1 MNIRGLGLGLSGLLM
16 LISAPV
22 VNAQSP
28 YSISL
33 GADMWW
39 GSTKV
44 NEVRKDDDQ
53 VPSFSVA
60 LEHEL
65 PYLPNVS
72 FRYTTIDADYMAFDK
87 YDYTFYYTI
96 FDHEL
101 MDFDF
106 GVAFSQYSNSKY
118 IAPIGSGANGAPQS
132 FDELTWNWF
141 GKALIN
147 VPNTHFDVI
156 GQVDFGDSKGLKT
169 TDFIAGMQ
177 YRLPVSSGELALKGG
192 YRVIDIES
200 DDFTVDVENHKEF
213 IFANGWF
220 LGAEFQY

>member
-1 MNIRGLGLGLSGLLM
+1 MNIRGFGLALLM
-16 LISAPV
+16 LVSSSAAY
-22 VNAQSP
+22 AQSP
-28 YSISL
+28 YRFTL

-44 NEVRKDDDQ
+44 NEVNTDDAKL
-53 VPSFSVA
+53 PSFSVA
-60 LEHEL
+60 FEHEL
-65 PYLPNVS
+65 PYLPNVG

-96 FDHEL
+96 FDHDL

-106 GVAFSQYSNSKY
+106 GIALSQFSNSKY
-118 IAPIGSGANGAPQS
+118 IAPIGSENTAT
-132 FDELTWNWF
+132 FDELTFNWF

-147 VPNTHFDVI
+147 IENTNFDII

-177 YRLPVSSGELALKGG
+177 YRVAISAGEFAFKGG

-200 DDFTVDVENHKEF
+200 EDFAVDVSGVHSF
-213 IFANGWF
+213 IFVNGWF